1 MTRNQNLA
9 ARAGRWSAQHRKK
22 AIFGWL
28 TFVILAVFIG
38 GSFGTRTL
46 TDEEYGIGE
55 SGRADKV
62 TSKAFPDKA
71 DESVLVQAKQGQ
83 SPSDPAFKAVVA
95 QLTQRLERT
104 KGTRNIESPYAA
116 GNEGQISKDGRS
128 ALVTFDVPGDDDKAE
143 DLVDGPLAAVAAVQ
157 RSNQG
162 FRVEEF
168 GDASSDKALSKAFED
183 DFKKAEVTSLPVTL
197 IILILAFGALLA
209 AFVPLLLAV
218 TAVAA
223 AIGLIGPLSQI
234 WPVDESISSVVLLI
248 GLAVGVD
255 YSMFYLRREREER
268 ARGRSEEAALEAA
281 AATSG
286 RAVLIS
292 GLTVMVAMAGM
303 YFGGAATFSSFA
315 TGTIMVV
322 AIAVIGSLTVL
333 PAILSKLGD
342 RVNKGRVPF
351 LKPERRTGESR
362 VWSAILDRVLRRPL
376 VSLIAAAGVLVVLAL
391 PLAHIHTA
399 DSGVDGLP
407 RSLAVMQTY
416 DRMQAAFPGEQ
427 FTASI
432 VVQGQD
438 VSRAELR
445 DVASNLR
452 QVARDSSQFEEPVT
466 YDLSPNGKVGEI
478 NVPLA
483 GSGTDD
489 TSMNAVKELRS
500 NVVPEVT
507 SDMQTAE
514 LVGVSGFSAGSLDFS
529 DSMASHVWYAVGFV
543 LLMAFLLLLVTFRS
557 IVIPIK
563 AIVLNLLSVSAAL
576 GVVTFVFQ
584 DGHFEGLLNFSSTGA
599 ITAWFPLMLFV
610 ILFGLS
616 MDYHVF
622 ILSRIKEAV
631 DRGESTDRAVSQ
643 GIKSTAGVVSAAALV
658 MVAVFSIFATLSF
671 IDMKQFGV
679 GLGVA
684 VLIDATLVRGV
695 LLPASMKLLGDWN
708 WYLPKRL
715 GWLPKVGREPEPEP
729 SQASQHAPANRSSSS
744 PATRPPSGGRV
755 CVPGLQGSAG
765 GVRSA
770 NVVAGLR
777 LRRPTPSRAQAAMQ

>member
-1 MTRNQNLA
+1 M
-9 ARAGRWSAQHRKK
+9 
-22 AIFGWL
+22 
-28 TFVILAVFIG
+28 
-38 GSFGTRTL
+38 
-46 TDEEYGIGE
+46 
-55 SGRADKV
+55 
-62 TSKAFPDKA
+62 
-71 DESVLVQAKQGQ
+71 
-83 SPSDPAFKAVVA
+83 
-95 QLTQRLERT
+95 
-104 KGTRNIESPYAA
+104 
-116 GNEGQISKDGRS
+116 
-128 ALVTFDVPGDDDKAE
+128 
-143 DLVDGPLAAVAAVQ
+143 
-157 RSNQG
+157 
-162 FRVEEF
+162 
-168 GDASSDKALSKAFED
+168 
-183 DFKKAEVTSLPVTL
+183 
-197 IILILAFGALLA
+197 
-209 AFVPLLLAV
+209 
-218 TAVAA
+218 
-223 AIGLIGPLSQI
+223 
-234 WPVDESISSVVLLI
+234 
-248 GLAVGVD
+248 
-255 YSMFYLRREREER
+255 
-268 ARGRSEEAALEAA
+268 
-281 AATSG
+281 
-286 RAVLIS
+286 
-292 GLTVMVAMAGM
+292 
-303 YFGGAATFSSFA
+303 
-315 TGTIMVV
+315 
-322 AIAVIGSLTVL
+322 
-333 PAILSKLGD
+333 
-342 RVNKGRVPF
+342 
-351 LKPERRTGESR
+351 
-362 VWSAILDRVLRRPL
+362 
-376 VSLIAAAGVLVVLAL
+376 
-391 PLAHIHTA
+391 
-399 DSGVDGLP
+399 
-407 RSLAVMQTY
+407 
-416 DRMQAAFPGEQ
+416 
-427 FTASI
+427 
-432 VVQGQD
+432 
-438 VSRAELR
+438 
-445 DVASNLR
+445 
-452 QVARDSSQFEEPVT
+452 T

-584 DGHFEGLLNFSSTGA
+584 DGHFEDLLNFSSTGA

-729 SQASQHAPANRSSSS
+729 SQA
-744 PATRPPSGGRV
+744 
-755 CVPGLQGSAG
+755 
-765 GVRSA
+765 
-770 NVVAGLR
+770 
-777 LRRPTPSRAQAAMQ
+777 